1 MSTTEL
7 PTGPLAPH
15 VLSSPVSEGER
26 AAAGAAMMLSS
37 LGMDIAGETTQ
48 RTPERMAAAYR
59 ELLQPREFTLT
70 TFPNEEDYDGL
81 LIQKDI
87 AFVSLCEHHGLPFT
101 GRATVGY
108 LPGERIVGLSKLARV
123 VEQFSR
129 RFQVQERL
137 TKQIATYLEQHLTPG
152 GVGVVMQAEHMC
164 MTLRGV
170 QAAGTTTVTSSLRGL
185 LLKDDRTRTEF
196 FNLAGAG
203 R

>member
-1 MSTTEL
+1 MNTTGSSSLSPLTST
-7 PTGPLAPH
+7 PNNPDPAQ
-15 VLSSPVSEGER
+15 
-26 AAAGAAMMLSS
+26 AAAGAALMLSA
-37 LGMDIAGETTQ
+37 LGMDVTRESTQ
-48 RTPERMAAAYR
+48 HTPERMAMAYR
-59 ELLQPREFTLT
+59 ELLAPREFTLT
-70 TFPNEEDYDGL
+70 TFANEEGYDGL

-129 RFQVQERL
+129 RFQVQECL
-137 TKQIATYLEQHLTPG
+137 TKQIATYLDQHLAPE
-152 GVGVVMQAEHMC
+152 GVGVVMHAEHMC

-170 QAAGTTTVTSSLRGL
+170 QAVGTTTVTSSLRGL
-185 LLKDDRTRTEF
+185 VLKDDRTRTEF